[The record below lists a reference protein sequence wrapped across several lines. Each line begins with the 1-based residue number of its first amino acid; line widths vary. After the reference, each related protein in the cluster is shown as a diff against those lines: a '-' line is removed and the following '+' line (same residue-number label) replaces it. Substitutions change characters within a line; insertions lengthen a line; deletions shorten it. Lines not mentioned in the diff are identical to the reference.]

1 LRTFP
6 ASGQTNRQRKYRA
19 ESPCT
24 DKLRPR
30 SVSFFSFINPNVLR
44 PHKNTGFYIYAQR
57 VLSRAQFF
65 HDFAA
70 AEPSKI
76 L

>member
-1 LRTFP
+1 MFP
-6 ASGQTNRQRKYRA
+6 ASGQTNRERKYGP
-19 ESPCT
+19 ESPCA

-30 SVSFFSFINPNVLR
+30 SVSFFSFVDPNALR
-44 PHKNTGFYIYAQR
+44 PHKNTGFYIYARR

-65 HDFAA
+65 HDFAN